1 VTVGVA
7 ASSYAVNMAV
17 KQNAADHA
25 VEFPA
30 AAKAVDESFY
40 MDDGLAGAD
49 LVKEAIDL
57 QRQLQGLF
65 SRGGFTLRKW
75 SCSNPVVLTAIP
87 DELQENQFICVLPE
101 DDSYTKTLR
110 VEWNTVMDHFSLS
123 YLLTNVTKRLLVSDV
138 AKTFD
143 ILGWFSLCTIMMKSY
158 GSQRWTG
165 TMKYQNQFVSLGLS
179 GDQN

>member
-110 VEWNTVMDHFSLS
+110 VEWNTVMDHFCLKIAE
-123 YLLTNVTKRLLVSDV
+123 LPPLTNVTKHLIVSDV

-143 ILGWFSLCTIMMKSY
+143 VVFSVHYHDEKLRESKVDWDYEVPQSVRKS
-158 GSQRWTG
+158 
-165 TMKYQNQFVSLGLS
+165 
-179 GDQN
+179 